1 MQTKYYL
8 STFHRVLSCIITSII
23 NWFLF
28 IFFWRN
34 EEEKYEKKYDKT
46 NIYISISNS
55 GKIVEMI
62 GFIVILFGVLVYS
75 EVIICK
81 FKGFDENTKKEIEKR
96 DWLERNSI
104 SLVRE
109 SSATIKDDYGSYY

>member
-1 MQTKYYL
+1 
-8 STFHRVLSCIITSII
+8 
-23 NWFLF
+23 
-28 IFFWRN
+28 
-34 EEEKYEKKYDKT
+34 
-46 NIYISISNS
+46 
-55 GKIVEMI
+55 MI

-104 SLVRE
+104 SLIRD
-109 SSATIKDDYGSYY
+109 SLATVQDDCGNDY